1 MANRFQDNYRPQHSG
16 DSVFLN
22 TPGPINREPQH
33 SRYDFLEK
41 NEMNKKKI
49 DNPYMDEGKS
59 YPSKGGNISKST
71 ENPYMDEGGSSVS
84 RKPKTP
90 SKSPSGG
97 VALPIPQK
105 VK

>member
-16 DSVFLN
+16 QDVFGQRPPSGY
-22 TPGPINREPQH
+22 TPPG
-33 SRYDFLEK
+33 SRSWGGSDPFPR
-41 NEMNKKKI
+41 
-49 DNPYMDEGKS
+49 PY
-59 YPSKGGNISKST
+59 KGGNISKST
-71 ENPYMDEGGSSVS
+71 ENPYKDEGGSSVS

-97 VALPIPQK
+97 VALLIPQK

>member
-1 MANRFQDNYRPQHSG
+1 MANRFNDQYRPPHSG
-16 DSVFLN
+16 GSVFR
-22 TPGPINREPQH
+22 PYEPTTSDKHQQEQMFPKT
-33 SRYDFLEK
+33 R
-41 NEMNKKKI
+41 
-49 DNPYMDEGKS
+49 PY
-59 YPSKGGNISKST
+59 KGGNISKST